1 MNTLA
6 GVTFVDTNILVYSHD
21 THDDVK
27 HRAAE
32 NLLAQLWTSG
42 VGVLSTQVLQE
53 FYNAATRKL
62 QPPMTPP
69 QARQVVHDYSDWCLV
84 DTDPL
89 LIISASRLSEQHSI
103 NFWDALVVEAALRA
117 GAIEL
122 VTEDLQHGRRFG
134 ELTVRNPFQTEID
147 NTRSDLDCAE

>member
-1 MNTLA
+1 VNARL

-21 THDDVK
+21 THEEVK

-32 NLLAQLWTSG
+32 NLLTQLWASG
-42 VGVLSTQVLQE
+42 LGVLSTQVLQE
-53 FYNAATRKL
+53 FYSAATRKL

-103 NFWDALVVEAALRA
+103 NFWDALIVEAALRA
-117 GAIEL
+117 DADEL

-134 ELTVRNPFQTEID
+134 KLTVHNPLQTG
-147 NTRSDLDCAE
+147 

>member
-1 MNTLA
+1 MNALA
-6 GVTFVDTNILVYSHD
+6 GVTFIDTNILVYSHD

-27 HRAAE
+27 HRAVE

-42 VGVLSTQVLQE
+42 LGVLSTQVLQE
-53 FYNAATRKL
+53 FYHAATRKL
-62 QPPMTPP
+62 QPPLTPS

-103 NFWDALVVEAALRA
+103 NFWDALIVEAALRA
-117 GAIEL
+117 GADEL
-122 VTEDLQHGRRFG
+122 ATEDLQHGRRFG
-134 ELTVRNPFQTEID
+134 QLQVRNPFLSQ
-147 NTRSDLDCAE
+147 

>member
-1 MNTLA
+1 VNARL
-6 GVTFVDTNILVYSHD
+6 GVTFIDTNILVYSHD
-21 THDDVK
+21 THEEVK

-32 NLLAQLWTSG
+32 NLLTQLWASG
-42 VGVLSTQVLQE
+42 LGVLSTQVLQE
-53 FYNAATRKL
+53 FYSAATRKL

-69 QARQVVHDYSDWCLV
+69 QARQVVHDYSDWGLV

-103 NFWDALVVEAALRA
+103 NFWDALIVEAALRA
-117 GAIEL
+117 DADEL

-134 ELTVRNPFQTEID
+134 KLTVHNPFQTE
-147 NTRSDLDCAE
+147 

>member
-1 MNTLA
+1 MNTQAGLA
-6 GVTFVDTNILVYSHD
+6 FVDTNILVYSHD

-27 HRAAE
+27 HRGAE

-42 VGVLSTQVLQE
+42 LGVLSTQVLQE

-62 QPPMTPP
+62 QPPMTPS

-103 NFWDALVVEAALRA
+103 NFWDALIIEAALRA
-117 GAIEL
+117 GAGEL

-134 ELTVRNPFQTEID
+134 ELTVRNPFHAQ
-147 NTRSDLDCAE
+147 